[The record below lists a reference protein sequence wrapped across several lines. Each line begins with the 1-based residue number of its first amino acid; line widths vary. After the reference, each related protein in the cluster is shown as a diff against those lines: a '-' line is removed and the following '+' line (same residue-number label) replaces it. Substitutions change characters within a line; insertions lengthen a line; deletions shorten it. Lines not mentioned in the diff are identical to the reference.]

1 MASHQLPF
9 KASLLAVTISLAACG
24 GGSSSSSDDP
34 VVDLPNT
41 PAIPDTPDAPGVP
54 GESTPLPTYIMN
66 MNGGDGAEGGD

>member
-24 GGSSSSSDDP
+24 GGSNSSSDDP

-41 PAIPDTPDAPGVP
+41 PAVPDTPAAPDVP
-54 GESTPLPTYIMN
+54 EEATPLLLI
-66 MNGGDGAEGGD
+66 A